1 MGNPADREQFRRR
14 KRENPMSKLS
24 TTVAADPAIDLAVIR
39 EMVTEFQDYILGD
52 EVYRTLI
59 IRMGRGDERI
69 QSSGGDLL
77 ARLHKLNAQA
87 DELSP
92 AQQQEFADLRRRLD
106 ESMADFRTRFHAL
119 LERETRARLN
129 SLKWFLDECQEDR
142 RQCRIQYPFEIR
154 NRQRMAEIWKILSQN
169 PPQGL
174 RSQIDAID
182 RRIRSLTAP
191 ADFVWD
197 DQVKTVYEREEY
209 WYLYV
214 LPAA

>member
-1 MGNPADREQFRRR
+1 
-14 KRENPMSKLS
+14 MSKLS
-24 TTVAADPAIDLAVIR
+24 TTIAADPSVDLAVIR
-39 EMVTEFQDYILGD
+39 EMAHEFQNYILGD
-52 EVYRTLI
+52 EVYRTLT
-59 IRMGRGDERI
+59 IRIGRGDEQI

-77 ARLHKLNAQA
+77 ARLHKLEAQRNKLTA
-87 DELSP
+87 E
-92 AQQQEFADLRRRLD
+92 QQQEFAEVRRQLD
-106 ESMADFRTRFHAL
+106 DSMRDFRTHFNSL
-119 LERETRARLN
+119 LIRETKARLN

-154 NRQRMAEIWKILSQN
+154 NRQRIAETWKILSQN

-174 RSQIDAID
+174 RGQIDAID

-197 DQVKTVYEREEY
+197 EQVRNIYPHEEY

-214 LPAA
+214 LPST